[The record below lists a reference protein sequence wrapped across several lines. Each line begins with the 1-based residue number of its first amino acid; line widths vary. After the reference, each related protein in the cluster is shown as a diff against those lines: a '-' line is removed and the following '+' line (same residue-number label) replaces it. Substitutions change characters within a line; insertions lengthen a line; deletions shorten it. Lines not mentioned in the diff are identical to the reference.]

1 MFNSK
6 TEKFIIIKVD
16 NQYDNVRLDRFLRG
30 VVGPINQAVL
40 EKALRQK
47 NILINNKKAK
57 SSERLEIGQIISY
70 SKYIFIEN
78 SKKEKLVSNE
88 EVKFYKNLFKQI
100 VISNSEN
107 MIVLNK
113 PNNIAVQG
121 GTNQKFH
128 IDNFLKANFNNLKE
142 TPKLVHRLDKDTSGL
157 LLIAKNLITARSLTK
172 MFKEGNILKIYYA
185 LVSPCPPKNE
195 GTINLNIDKRSSF
208 NENKMFVSNETGKN
222 SLTKYVVIDNIH
234 NELAL
239 VALYP
244 ITGRTHQLRLH
255 MNYLGCPII
264 GDKKYF
270 DKSLKKNI
278 TTDKN
283 LKLHAAI
290 LKIPK
295 KNIFK
300 AELPKHFSDTLDF
313 YGLRLNKVE
322 NILSLFVKG

>member
-128 IDNFLKANFNNLKE
+128 IDNFLKENFNNLKE